1 MDDGRIFSEWVS
13 DGEKSESLSPYL
25 TVNVPF
31 TLSSVVQSVTL
42 DSTCRSSKNRV
53 TLNRM
58 LKLMT
63 ATTAILLRTEEGSNY
78 LV

>member
-63 ATTAILLRTEEGSNY
+63 ATTAILLRTEEGSNH
-78 LV
+78 VV